1 VPGRFKSG
9 SPDAALAAAPGATGV
24 RTSLVRTPSARSRG
38 ESAIKYALLAAALV
52 SVVTTLLIVLSLLTE
67 TIAFFGDVP
76 IGEYIFGTKWT
87 PLLRADQQSFGV
99 VPLITGTL
107 YLTAIGLLVAIPLGL
122 LCAIYL
128 AEYASPRVRK
138 LIKPVLELLAGVPTI
153 VFGYFAL
160 TFFTPEVLRGLL
172 NIEVNTFNA
181 LSAGII
187 LGLLVLPTIASVAED
202 AMSAVPASLRE
213 GAFGLGANKL
223 QVSLRVVFPAA
234 LSGIVAA
241 LVLGASRAVGETV
254 IILIAGGQRAQ
265 LGVDP
270 TESYQSMAAFIAAT
284 SRGDIPTGSIE
295 FETIFVVGFTLFLMT
310 LLLNAVS
317 IRFVRKYRQV
327 YE

>member
-1 VPGRFKSG
+1 VPGS
-9 SPDAALAAAPGATGV
+9 LTYAP
-24 RTSLVRTPSARSRG
+24 SLRSRG
-38 ESAIKYALLAAALV
+38 EGAIRIALLGAALL
-52 SVVTTLLIVLSLLTE
+52 SVVTTVLIVLSLVRE
-67 TIAFFGDVP
+67 TIGFFGDVP
-76 IGEYIFGTKWT
+76 IGDYLFGTKWS
-87 PLLRADQQSFGV
+87 PLFAGDQQSFGV
-99 VPLITGTL
+99 VPLVTGTL
-107 YLTAIGLLVAIPLGL
+107 YLTLIGLLVAIPLGL

-128 AEYASPRVRK
+128 AEYATPRVRRVV
-138 LIKPVLELLAGVPTI
+138 KPVLELLAGVPTI

-160 TFFTPEVLRGLL
+160 TFFTPQVLRDFLG
-172 NIEVNTFNA
+172 IGVNTFNA

-213 GAFGLGANKL
+213 GAFGLGANRM

-254 IILIAGGQRAQ
+254 IILIAGGQRAN
-265 LGVDP
+265 LGIDP
-270 TESYQSMAAFIAAT
+270 TQSYQSMAAFIAAT

-295 FETIFVVGFTLFLMT
+295 YETIFVVGFTLFLMT
-310 LLLNAVS
+310 LALNAVS
-317 IRFVRKYRQV
+317 IRFVRRYRQV

>member
-1 VPGRFKSG
+1 MAGRFPSS
-9 SPDAALAAAPGATGV
+9 SPEAAAAASGAIGAPHV
-24 RTSLVRTPSARSRG
+24 SLVRAPSARSRG
-38 ESAIKYALLAAALV
+38 EAAIKIALLAAALL
-52 SVVTTLLIVLSLLTE
+52 SVVTTILIILSLVTE

-76 IGEYIFGTKWT
+76 LHEYLFGTKWT
-87 PLLRADQQSFGV
+87 PLLRGDQQSFGV
-99 VPLITGTL
+99 IPLITGTL
-107 YLTAIGLLVAIPLGL
+107 YLTAIGLLVAVPLGL

-128 AEYASPRVRK
+128 SEYASTRVRRVV
-138 LIKPVLELLAGVPTI
+138 KPVLEVLAGVPTI

-160 TFFTPEVLRGLL
+160 TFFTPEVLRGL
-172 NIEVNTFNA
+172 IHIDVNTFNA

-202 AMSAVPASLRE
+202 AMSAVPQSLRE

-265 LGVDP
+265 LGIDP